1 MALADIFSNRE
12 LAVGAW
18 VLMFVVWTLS
28 RKELRAPLG
37 RLVRSALAW
46 KLSLPALLLGSY
58 TSLVCYAL
66 WHVGFWESAMLKD
79 TVLWFVAS
87 GLALAYSFDRSSER
101 GWFRSAIASQLG
113 VIVLIEYLA
122 TAYTFSLPAELA
134 LQPVVAAVGLL
145 HAVAETDS
153 KYRPVTKLTGALL
166 SLAGLVILGNAVYQ
180 ASQALGV
187 SASTVRSIALP
198 VVLAGAFLPAAY
210 CLHLAVAYES
220 LFLRLKLG
228 RPRDKAVVRYA
239 KRQLIKALRLDVRR
253 VRQFMKADPMAL
265 SRVQTRQDVD
275 DLLRRH
281 REAPFAE
288 QPGT

>member
-18 VLMFVVWTLS
+18 ALVFIGWTLT
-28 RKELRAPLG
+28 RRELRTSLG

-46 KLSLPALLLGSY
+46 KLSVPAALLGSY

-66 WHVGFWESAMLKD
+66 WRLGFWEAAMLKD
-79 TVLWFVAS
+79 TILWFVAS

-134 LQPVVAAVGLL
+134 LQPALVAVGLL
-145 HAVAETDS
+145 HAVSETDS
-153 KYRPVTKLTGALL
+153 QYRPVTKLTGTLL
-166 SLAGLVILGNAVYQ
+166 SLAGLLVLGNAIYQ
-180 ASQALGV
+180 ASQAIGV
-187 SASTVRSIALP
+187 SSSTVRSIALP
-198 VVLAGAFLPAAY
+198 AVLAALFLPAAY

-228 RPRDKAVVRYA
+228 GPRDKAVVRYA
-239 KRQLIKALRLDVRR
+239 KRQLIKALRFNVRR
-253 VRQFMKADPMAL
+253 VRGFLMADPMAL
-265 SRVQTRQDVD
+265 SRVRTRQDVD
-275 DLLRRH
+275 DLLREH
-281 REAPFAE
+281 RGAPVAAS
-288 QPGT
+288 